1 MWLRRIDGN
10 MNNNRITTLVLIVT
24 LFFISGCDRVSKP
37 SSVNKH
43 LSAARM
49 LLVGNSYTYSNSG
62 VDNIVN
68 GLAGSTLASRVVHG
82 GYLLQDH
89 VQDAATTSTIQAD
102 RWRYI
107 VLQGQSQEPID
118 NYDNFSVYAAKLDE
132 MIRSVGAKTI
142 LFMTWERQD
151 HAKSGVTTDKL
162 ATAYTR
168 LGKQLNV
175 RVAPVG
181 LAFAR
186 ALRERPKLSLINA
199 DDGSHPTV
207 AGTYLAGCVI
217 YAIAYGTPE
226 GNPYGDGLSDDDKAF
241 LQRIAVQATNDYV
254 SQNLWLSAID

>member
-1 MWLRRIDGN
+1 
-10 MNNNRITTLVLIVT
+10 MNNHGITLLLLIVT
-24 LFFISGCDRVSKP
+24 LFSVSGCDRISQP
-37 SSVNKH
+37 FSVNNEG
-43 LSAARM
+43 STARM

-82 GYLLQDH
+82 GYFLQDH
-89 VQDAATTSTIQAD
+89 VRDATSINTIQAD
-102 RWRYI
+102 HWRYV
-107 VLQGQSQEPID
+107 VLQGQSQEPIY
-118 NYDNFSVYAAKLDE
+118 NYDNFSAYAAKLDE
-132 MIRSVGAKTI
+132 IIKSVGGKTI

-151 HAKSGVTTDKL
+151 NVKSGVTTDKL
-162 ATAYTR
+162 AKAYTR

-186 ALRERPKLSLINA
+186 ALRERPGLSLANA
-199 DDGSHPTV
+199 NDGSHPTA

-226 GNPYGDGLSDDDKAF
+226 GNPYSDGLSDDDKAF
-241 LQRIAVQATNDYV
+241 LQRIAVQATNDYI
-254 SQNLWLSAID
+254 SQNLWLSAIN